1 MIRTN
6 QNIII
11 LIDVNDPKKAKSYS
25 SLAKLCKLNPEFPLY
40 ELYKRDKYPF
50 PFTKKINGVEYL
62 FIRSQINSPANN
74 LRLTNDI
81 IKNFGF
87 AKISDGEFRFINI
100 YIKKSKRK
108 YLFIVKSLDGSITN
122 TKFITYVNELKELFE
137 AEKGI
142 KLDYNY

>member
-11 LIDVNDPKKAKSYS
+11 LINVNNPKEAKSYS
-25 SLAKLCKLNPEFPLY
+25 SLAKLCKLNPDFPLY
-40 ELYKRDKYPF
+40 ELYKRDKYSF
-50 PFTKKINGVEYL
+50 PFVKKINGVEYL
-62 FIRSQINSPANN
+62 FIKSQINLPADN
-74 LRLTNDI
+74 LQLNDEI

-100 YIKKSKRK
+100 YIKKSKGK

-122 TKFITYVNELKELFE
+122 TKFITYINELKKLFE

-142 KLDYNY
+142 NLDYNI